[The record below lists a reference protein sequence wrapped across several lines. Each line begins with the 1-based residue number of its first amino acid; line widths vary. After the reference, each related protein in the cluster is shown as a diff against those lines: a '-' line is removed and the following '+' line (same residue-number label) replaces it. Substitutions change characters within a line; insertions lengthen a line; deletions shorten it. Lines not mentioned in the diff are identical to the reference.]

1 MASDP
6 RRYLENLTRGRGW
19 SVRVLP
25 QEAIEASLDRVLMV
39 GGERRLNQLRDQAS
53 EVAQDLGYQSQF
65 KRLDA
70 LIGALLGIQA
80 AKHLTARRALAR
92 PVRTARAE
100 NTASRPL
107 AAGVATG
114 TGY

>member
-25 QEAIEASLDRVLMV
+25 QESIEASLDRVLMV
-39 GGERRLNQLRDQAS
+39 GGERRLNQLRDQAR

-65 KRLDA
+65 KRLDPDRRLRSACA
-70 LIGALLGIQA
+70 LSQLMPIDLLE
-80 AKHLTARRALAR
+80 RAF
-92 PVRTARAE
+92 
-100 NTASRPL
+100 
-107 AAGVATG
+107 
-114 TGY
+114 